1 MSKQD
6 SKNSKDRK
14 GAVEVLTDINED
26 FSAWYVDVVRQA
38 KLADYTSLKGCMVI
52 RPYGFALWENMR
64 ARLDG
69 RIKETGHV
77 NAYFPLFIPE
87 SLLQK
92 EADHVEGF
100 APEVAW
106 VTHGGAKEL
115 EERVCV
121 RPTSEAVI
129 GSIYS
134 KWIQSYRDLPLL
146 INQWANV
153 VRWEKVTRLFLR
165 TTEFL
170 WQEGHTCHRTEQEA
184 INESL
189 KMLEVYERFYEEDL
203 AIPVLKGL
211 KSESEKFAGAR
222 STFCVEALMRDGKAL
237 QAGTTHDLGQ
247 HFAKVFDIKF
257 LDEDETEKYV
267 WQTSWG
273 VSTRSVG
280 ALVMTHGDARGLR
293 LPPKVAPTQIVVVPI
308 LFDKTRDETL
318 HYCAYVL
325 ECLDDYR
332 VEFDDSDKTPGW
344 KFAEAELRGIP
355 LRLEVGP
362 RDMKNDQVTMVR
374 RDTGE
379 KRPVLVEDLDRIV
392 EETLE
397 DIQRELYDQALAFRE
412 ERTRRVKTLDELAA
426 GLDELRGLYHAPWC
440 GSEECEAAVKE
451 RTKATIRCLPFD
463 QPEEKGACLA
473 CGKDAKWDA
482 VFARAY

>member
-1 MSKQD
+1 MGK
-6 SKNSKDRK
+6 KNRK
-14 GAVEVLTDINED
+14 GSVESITDINED

-64 ARLDG
+64 DHLDK
-69 RIKETGHV
+69 RIKDTGHV

-106 VTHGGAKEL
+106 VTHGGEKEL

-121 RPTSEAVI
+121 RPTSEAII

-184 INESL
+184 INEAL

-203 AIPVLKGL
+203 AVPVLKGV
-211 KSESEKFAGAR
+211 KSEAEKFAGAR
-222 STFCVEALMRDGKAL
+222 STFCVEALMQDGKAL

-257 LDEDETEKYV
+257 LDEDESEKYV
-267 WQTSWG
+267 HQTSWG

-293 LPPKVAPTQIVVVPI
+293 LPPRVAPTQIVVVPI
-308 LFDKTRDETL
+308 LFDDTREDTL
-318 HYCAYVL
+318 SYCAYVL
-325 ECLDDYR
+325 ECLEGYR
-332 VEFDDSDKTPGW
+332 VEFDTSPKSPGW

-355 LRLEVGP
+355 LRIEVGP
-362 RDMKNDQVTMVR
+362 RDIKQDQVTMVR

-379 KRPVLVEDLDRIV
+379 KRPVLVEDLERIV
-392 EETLE
+392 GETLE
-397 DIQRELYDQALAFRE
+397 DIQQNLYQQALEYRQAH
-412 ERTRRVKTLDELAA
+412 TWSVSGLDELAER
-426 GLDELRGLYHAPWC
+426 LEEQRGLYHAPWC
-440 GSEECEAAVKE
+440 GSPECETAVKD
-451 RTKATIRCLPFD
+451 RTKATIRCLPFE
-463 QPEEKGACLA
+463 QPADKGVCLV
-473 CGKDAKWDA
+473 CGAEAKWDA